1 LVNLIENKTEILNFP
16 DTFNSSP
23 AYPRNKISLYYILLF
38 FVVVTITCLP
48 FIKTTISIKSMGLT
62 RPLNERTEL
71 KPLISGILDSLF
83 VNEGDTV
90 QQGQLLAT
98 IKDNNTLPRVILNK
112 FELNQRLN
120 FINDL
125 EKLTTVTDYQYLVLQ
140 TPLYR
145 QQLNK
150 LLFQLNDQQAA
161 LKKVERE
168 KEINNQLLK
177 DKVIAPKEH
186 FDKEIEAERLQ
197 ANFSAFKNEQITN
210 WQNDLQRYKL
220 EVSQFTA
227 QKQQIEV
234 DKRSHFMYAP
244 VAGVVQNINTRYAGG
259 FIATG
264 ETLCI
269 ISPQS
274 NLIGECYISTRDV
287 GLLKVNQPARFQID
301 AFDYNYFGILTGKV
315 VSIDNDFTIVE
326 NKPVFKV
333 RCSFDSKQLLLKN
346 GYKGELKKGLTF
358 QVRFVV
364 AERSLWQLLFD
375 KVDDWFNPSAPTPT
389 ITAK

>member
-1 LVNLIENKTEILNFP
+1 
-16 DTFNSSP
+16 
-23 AYPRNKISLYYILLF
+23 
-38 FVVVTITCLP
+38 
-48 FIKTTISIKSMGLT
+48 MGLT